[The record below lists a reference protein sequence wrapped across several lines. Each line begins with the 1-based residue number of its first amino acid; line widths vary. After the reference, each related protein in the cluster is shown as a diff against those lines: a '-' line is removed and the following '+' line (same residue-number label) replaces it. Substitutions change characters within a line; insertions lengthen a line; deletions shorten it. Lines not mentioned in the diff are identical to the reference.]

1 MSRVRIVCTLGPN
14 AVDPTFLRAMAAG
27 GMGMAR
33 LNGSHSNIEWHK
45 KMLGLLHEILPEIP
59 ILLDIPG
66 RKIRTLGLKIE
77 PVFDAGEEIIF
88 TTNIDHD
95 GSIKVPVNYAN
106 LHKDLRVDDLIM
118 ADDGT
123 LSFSVL
129 AITDQD
135 IHCKALMRGQ
145 IKSRKGIN
153 VPFVKLNTPIITARD
168 EEMIEFACAN
178 NVDYVGISFVE
189 SASHV
194 RKIQSLLDGRGPK
207 VVAKIENQ
215 GGLNATE
222 EIIQAADMVMIDRGD
237 LSVETSLYDIAIKQK
252 KIIEC
257 SKKYNVPV
265 IVATEMLHSMISQ
278 PVPTKAEIC
287 DISNAVLDGCSLTM
301 LSGETAIGLF
311 PFEALATMRK
321 VIEASENYLFLKK

>member
-1 MSRVRIVCTLGPN
+1 MLNFKIKLLDNVVFDQNELISYYDTINKDYQHMKWIPGNNIDTKTH
-14 AVDPTFLRAMAAG
+14 AVNEMYSWAVQSNLKDPTKPCPPY
-27 GMGMAR
+27 
-33 LNGSHSNIEWHK
+33 HI
-45 KMLGLLHEILPEIP
+45 
-59 ILLDIPG
+59 
-66 RKIRTLGLKIE
+66 
-77 PVFDAGEEIIF
+77 DAGEEIIF